1 MKASHISEHV
11 ANIASLDN
19 HVGSRRQDRHGG
31 NNGEETEGDQAD
43 PVQNHCGEFPVVL
56 DVGGIV
62 LGPDLVADHP
72 DLLED
77 VDQLAVDSR
86 VSKTFPKL
94 VKCH

>member
-1 MKASHISEHV
+1 M
-11 ANIASLDN
+11 
-19 HVGSRRQDRHGG
+19 GSCCQYRHGG
-31 NNGEETEGDQAD
+31 NNCEETEGDQAD
-43 PVQNHCGEFPVVL
+43 PVQDHGGEFPVVL

-86 VSKTFPKL
+86 VRKTITKL
-94 VKCH
+94 MKCH